1 MFAGQSGAG
10 TDVPRRSSSIT
21 FAEAARRVEDSR
33 EIEICPLGLER
44 IDKVREAFDI
54 GGVERECFMNRSG
67 LATIMALALLPF
79 MGCANGA
86 HPSLYRDKVVV
97 LYQQETGD
105 GYCHKKLEPIGPSD
119 PGRPTDIG
127 NGDYIDY
134 YGPCDG
140 PTLAEMIQAQRQLER
155 QRYTTDYSDP

>member
-1 MFAGQSGAG
+1 MK
-10 TDVPRRSSSIT
+10 SSLSP
-21 FAEAARRVEDSR
+21 F
-33 EIEICPLGLER
+33 PGGGW
-44 IDKVREAFDI
+44 IDKVGEASDI
-54 GGVERECFMNRSG
+54 NWGIKKERFMNRSG
-67 LATIMALALLPF
+67 LASVVAMALLPF

-86 HPSLYRDKVVV
+86 HPSLYRDKIVV

-119 PGRPTDIG
+119 PGRPTDIE

-140 PTLAEMIQAQRQLER
+140 PTLAEMIQAQRQLVR
-155 QRYTTDYSDP
+155 QRFSTDYSDP